1 MMWQVTPLHPDQGRK
16 YCGFT
21 PDDASL
27 LVSMEDGRFFE
38 IAFNN
43 LGEMLGQNI
52 LTGEPLSRDDDEE

>member
-1 MMWQVTPLHPDQGRK
+1 MAPLHADQGRK

-38 IAFNN
+38 IGFNN
-43 LGEMLGQNI
+43 LGEMQGQN
-52 LTGEPLSRDDDEE
+52 LLNGEPLPLDGDGDEGNL